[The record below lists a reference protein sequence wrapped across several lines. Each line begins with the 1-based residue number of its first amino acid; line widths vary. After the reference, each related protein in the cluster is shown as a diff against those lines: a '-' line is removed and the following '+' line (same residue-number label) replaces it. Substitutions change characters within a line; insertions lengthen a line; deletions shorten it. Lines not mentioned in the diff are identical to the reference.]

1 MITRR
6 LRRTARAIAIVV
18 TATVLS
24 ACTGLPTTGDVT
36 VVERGQ
42 APEDPDF
49 LPLASDPVPG
59 AGPAEIVEGFI
70 EAGITPADGWQTA
83 RKFLTPELAAA
94 WRPGAG
100 VAIDAS
106 ATSRAV
112 VSTVE
117 EDDDDAE
124 DATEAD
130 VRVQTELVASV
141 DETGVYV
148 EAPGTGDLPFRL
160 ERNAE
165 GEWRI
170 AEAPDGIVID
180 ENRFPVVFD
189 GYPLNYFDQSWKRL
203 VPDVR
208 WFPRRAAIATPI
220 VQALIGGAPSPWL
233 EPSVQSAFPPDVR
246 LALDAVPIDADQVAE
261 VALNRAALGLD
272 QTTLARM
279 RTQLQQTLIDA
290 GVRVSQVRFSV
301 DGRRLDA
308 GVVEFEQ
315 SPVTTGSMVLR
326 DGVFGTIVGDDIV
339 PIPGISDGI
348 LTMPQSIAAIDV
360 SADETSAAVQQAA
373 GGVFIVGGGRVDE
386 LDGRP
391 GLVRPSIDRYGYTWS
406 VPATDPRALIAWS
419 SEVTEHPVA
428 NAWPEASSVSHI
440 RVAADGARIAA
451 VVSVGG
457 QRWAVAAAVIRDDNG
472 MPVELG
478 EMNPL
483 GRIQGDATGLV
494 WLGPDRLGI
503 LTELDGPMLMSQLV
517 GGPATI
523 EAAPADARSIAGA
536 RSMAGV
542 RMLGADGAL
551 FVRSGSAWREAASGV
566 SVLAT
571 RSGQ

>member
-1 MITRR
+1 VKQRG
-6 LRRTARAIAIVV
+6 LRRTVRGIAIVAV
-18 TATVLS
+18 AAMLS
-24 ACTGLPTTGDVT
+24 ACTGLPTSGDVT
-36 VVERGQ
+36 VVELGQ
-42 APEDPDF
+42 APDDPDF

-83 RKFLTPELAAA
+83 RKFLTPELAAT

-106 ATSRAV
+106 ATSR
-112 VSTVE
+112 TVISSVDE
-117 EDDDDAE
+117 EESEADE
-124 DATEAD
+124 VTEAD

-141 DETGVYV
+141 DETGAYV

-160 ERNAE
+160 VRDSD

-170 AEAPDGIVID
+170 ADAPDGIVID

-189 GYPLNYFDQSWKRL
+189 AYPLNYFDQSWKRL

-233 EPSVQSAFPPDVR
+233 EPAVQSAFPPDVR
-246 LALDAVPIDADQVAE
+246 LALDAVPIDAEQVAD

-279 RTQLQQTLIDA
+279 RTQLQQTLTDA

-301 DGRRLDA
+301 DGRQLDA
-308 GVVEFEQ
+308 GIVELEQ
-315 SPVTTGSMVLR
+315 SPASTGPLVLR
-326 DGVFGTIVGDDIV
+326 DGVFGTIVGDDVV
-339 PIPGISDGI
+339 PIPGLSDVI
-348 LTMPQSIAAIDV
+348 LSMPQPIAAIDV
-360 SADETSAAVQQAA
+360 AADDSHAAVQL
-373 GGVFIVGGGRVDE
+373 GGGSVFIVGDGRVDE
-386 LDGRP
+386 LDARA

-406 VPATDPRALIAWS
+406 VPAGDPRALVAWGS
-419 SEVTEHPVA
+419 DVSEHPIA
-428 NAWPEASSVSHI
+428 NAWPEASAVSHI
-440 RVAADGARIAA
+440 RVAADGARMAA

-457 QRWAVAAAVIRDDNG
+457 QRWVVAAAVIRDDNG

-478 EMNPL
+478 EMTPL
-483 GRIQGDATGLV
+483 GRVQGEATGLV
-494 WLGPDRLGI
+494 WLGPDRLG
-503 LTELDGPMLMSQLV
+503 LLMELDGPMLVSQLV

-523 EAAPADARSIAGA
+523 EAAPAEARSIAGA
-536 RSMAGV
+536 RSIGGV

-551 FVRSGSAWREAASGV
+551 FVRSGSAWRESTSGV

>member
-1 MITRR
+1 MKPTTRR
-6 LRRTARAIAIVV
+6 AVRGIAVAAV
-18 TATVLS
+18 AAML
-24 ACTGLPTTGDVT
+24 AGCTGLPTSGDVT
-36 VVERGQ
+36 VVELGQ
-42 APEDPDF
+42 APDDPDF

-83 RKFLTPELAAA
+83 RKFLTPQLAAT

-106 ATSRAV
+106 ATSR
-112 VSTVE
+112 TVISSVDE
-117 EDDDDAE
+117 EESEAE
-124 DATEAD
+124 DVTEAD

-141 DETGVYV
+141 DETGAYV

-160 ERNAE
+160 VRDSD

-170 AEAPDGIVID
+170 SDAPDGIVID

-189 GYPLNYFDQSWKRL
+189 GYPLNYFDRSWKRL

-233 EPSVQSAFPPDVR
+233 EPAVQSAFPPDVR
-246 LALDAVPIDADQVAE
+246 LALDAVRIDSEQVAD
-261 VALNRAALGLD
+261 VALNRAALALD

-279 RTQLQQTLIDA
+279 RTQLQQTLNDA

-301 DGRRLDA
+301 DGRPLDA
-308 GVVEFEQ
+308 GIVELEQ
-315 SPVTTGSMVLR
+315 TPAGAGPLVLR
-326 DGVFGTIVGDDIV
+326 NGAFGTIVGDDVV
-339 PIPGISDGI
+339 PIPGLSGDI
-348 LTMPQSIAAIDV
+348 LSMSPPIAAIDV
-360 SADETSAAVQQAA
+360 AADESRAAVQL
-373 GGVFIVGGGRVDE
+373 GTGSVFHVGDGTVDA
-386 LDGRP
+386 LDERS

-406 VPATDPRALIAWS
+406 VPSAAPHALVAWGS
-419 SEVTEHPVA
+419 DGTEHPVV
-428 NAWPEASSVSHI
+428 NAWPEASAVSHL

-451 VVSVGG
+451 VVTVGG
-457 QRWAVAAAVIRDDNG
+457 QRWLAVAAVIRDGNG

-478 EMNPL
+478 DMTPL
-483 GRIQGDATGLV
+483 GRVQGEATGLV
-494 WLGPDRLGI
+494 WLGTDRLGI
-503 LTELDGPMLMSQLV
+503 LMELDGPMLVSQLV

-523 EAAPADARSIAGA
+523 EAAPAEARAIAGA
-536 RSMAGV
+536 STVGGV

-551 FVRSGSAWREAASGV
+551 FVRSGSAWRESTSGIA
-566 SVLAT
+566 VLAT